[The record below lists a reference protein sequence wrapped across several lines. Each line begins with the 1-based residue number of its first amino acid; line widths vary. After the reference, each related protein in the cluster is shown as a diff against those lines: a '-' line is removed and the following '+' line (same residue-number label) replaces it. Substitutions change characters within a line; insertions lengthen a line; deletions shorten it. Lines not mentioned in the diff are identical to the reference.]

1 MLSCDSNFG
10 ENGHSSYTE
19 DKIYNIP
26 IRLTPIGLKR
36 RPLMGLLLQN
46 VDKIV
51 GRENYLK
58 DINLEFEFG
67 SRNVLLGRTLAG
79 KTSLLRIMAG
89 LDRPTK
95 GKVLID
101 GRDVTGVS
109 VRKRSVAMVYQQ
121 FINYPSLT
129 VYKNIASP
137 LKVSGVPKAEIDRRV
152 RETAE
157 MLHLEDLLDRLPAE
171 LSGGQQQRIAIARAL
186 VKDAQLLLL
195 DEPLVN
201 LDYKLRE
208 ELRIELQDIFEQREA
223 IVVYT
228 TTEPTE
234 ALMLG
239 GKVVVIDE
247 GQVLQTGVTPKVYHN
262 PATTKVAEVF
272 SDPPINY
279 LACSVQKGGASL
291 GGDIEF
297 PLSGHLK
304 SLPAAQYIF
313 GIRSNH
319 LSLNRTSAQDA
330 ELRANV
336 TLSEI
341 NGSETFIHVN
351 YDNSQLVLQEDGVY
365 PHRIGTEISIYVNP
379 SNFFVFDEAGALVA
393 SPIRK
398 APEKLLD

>member
-1 MLSCDSNFG
+1 
-10 ENGHSSYTE
+10 
-19 DKIYNIP
+19 
-26 IRLTPIGLKR
+26 
-36 RPLMGLLLQN
+36 MGLSLQN
-46 VDKIV
+46 IDKIV
-51 GRENYLK
+51 GAESYLK
-58 DINLEFEFG
+58 DISLEFNSG

-89 LDRPTK
+89 IDRPTR
-95 GKVLID
+95 GKILID
-101 GRDVTGVS
+101 GKDATGVW

-152 RETAE
+152 RETARI
-157 MLHLEDLLDRLPAE
+157 LHLEDMLDRLPAE

-208 ELRIELQDIFEQREA
+208 ELRIELQEIFERRQA

-228 TTEPTE
+228 STEPSE

-239 GKVVVIDE
+239 GNVVVIDE
-247 GQVLQTGVTPKVYHN
+247 GRILQTGLTPEVYHN

-272 SDPPINY
+272 SDPPINFINGS
-279 LACSVQKGGASL
+279 AQEGKARL
-291 GGDIEF
+291 GGNIEF
-297 PLSGHLK
+297 PLTDHMQ
-304 SLPAAQYIF
+304 SLPAGQYIF

-319 LSLNRTSAQDA
+319 LFLSRTSSEDA
-330 ELRANV
+330 EFRTKV
-336 TLSEI
+336 ELSEI
-341 NGSETFIHVN
+341 NGSETFVHTHYN
-351 YDNSQLVLQEDGVY
+351 NSRLVVQENGV
-365 PHRIGTEISIYVNP
+365 HSRRMGMEIPIYANP
-379 SNFFVFDEAGALVA
+379 KSFFVFDESGILVV
-393 SPIRK
+393 SPSRNTLR
-398 APEKLLD
+398 E